1 MNCLTSDFIT
11 CRMIGR
17 LGNQMFQIAHGYSQA
32 LTHRKQFV
40 APKFEVPVAPYIGNI
55 FKSIDFLIDN
65 TDNILNSENVY
76 APFHFS
82 EVLPVKDKITIFH
95 GYYQSEKYFLNNKNT
110 IIDLFSPSQ
119 EFINKCFKA
128 YPELASNN
136 VTAINVRRGDYLT
149 QPENHPVITK
159 EFIYDAL
166 ERIPNKEFIY
176 VVSDDIP
183 WCKDNIKTDKIT
195 FVEYKELDALWLLSL
210 CKNFVI
216 SNSTFSWW
224 GAYLSKLPGKVV
236 VSPDTWFGPGVHGRG
251 YYEYDI
257 YADGWIKVPTYWD
270 NGEIKLKA

>member
-32 LTHRKQFV
+32 LTHNKQFV
-40 APKFEVPVAPYIGNI
+40 APKFEVPVAPYVDNI
-55 FKSIDFLIDN
+55 FKSIDFLIDTTN
-65 TDNILNSENVY
+65 NIPNSENVY

-82 EVLPVKDKITIFH
+82 EVLPVKDKITVFH
-95 GYYQSEKYFLNNKNT
+95 GYYQSEKYFLNNKNI

-236 VSPDTWFGPGVHGRG
+236 VSPDTWFGPGVHSRG
-251 YYEYDI
+251 YSEHDI